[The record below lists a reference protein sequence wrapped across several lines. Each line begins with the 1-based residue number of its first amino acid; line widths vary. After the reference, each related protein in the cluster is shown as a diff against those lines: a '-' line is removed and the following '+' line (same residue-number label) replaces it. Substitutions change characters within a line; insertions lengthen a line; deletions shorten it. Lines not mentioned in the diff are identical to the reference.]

1 MVSQCALSEK
11 SKEDGFQAREH
22 DCETAKS
29 VAKTQCSSIASEYLD
44 VLKQGIKRSISN
56 LKFAENMHHKDHSQ
70 KITKNTSAQKK
81 ASTLKQVSRS
91 DFLDN
96 VCKLMRRSKEC
107 ELSETFNPLI
117 IKDLFYQQSKS

>member
-1 MVSQCALSEK
+1 MIVGINITHPSFKSRETALSVAGVVVSINKKYHQWSASVHCQK
-11 SKEDGFQAREH
+11 SQKKMVFKLENMIVKRLRVWQ
-22 DCETAKS
+22 
-29 VAKTQCSSIASEYLD
+29 KTQCSSIASEYLD

-91 DFLDN
+91 DF
-96 VCKLMRRSKEC
+96 
-107 ELSETFNPLI
+107 
-117 IKDLFYQQSKS
+117 

>member
-1 MVSQCALSEK
+1 MASQCALSEK

-29 VAKTQCSSIASEYLD
+29 VAKTQRSSIVSEYLD
-44 VLKQGIKRSISN
+44 VLKQDIKRSISN
-56 LKFAENMHHKDHSQ
+56 LKFAENMHHKE
-70 KITKNTSAQKK
+70 KITKNTSSQKK

-91 DFLDN
+91 DFLNN
-96 VCKLMRRSKEC
+96 VCKLMRRRKEC